1 MNLHQFLCILR
12 ARRAVAALILLAVLA
27 LAGGWTL
34 LRPPSYVAR
43 AALLADVRTDPVG
56 ATQVAAMLS
65 PTYLATQIDL
75 AKSDRVA
82 QRAVELLPPDEEPIR
97 QLRELAR
104 EKGAPPHWMAAT
116 LQRRVEV
123 KPARE
128 SNIIHISARGG
139 SPAEAARVANAFA
152 QAYVDTNLA
161 LKTEP
166 ARRSMEWLERQVQEA
181 RTRLETAQAR
191 LSGFQQRAAIISGS
205 EQGDFETERLA
216 EISAQLLLAQGQAR
230 GGAIEASVEVM
241 QNPVV
246 NNLRGEI
253 ARLEAKLQ
261 EASAALGANHPKMQ
275 QLHAELET
283 LRARMLAE
291 SQRAGTAAAVSTQ
304 ASARRIRELKEQ
316 VAAQRQRVLTTSRQR
331 GDLTVLRQEVE
342 TAQKTYDTIA
352 TSAAQSR
359 LQGMTTQAN
368 VLVLGRA
375 PEPLEPSGL
384 SLPQALIVGFG
395 GGSVLA
401 LAGALLAELRRRR
414 VRCVEDLEAAAQVPV
429 LAVVSGPPRLP
440 AGLLAMDAPRLSRA
454 SPRSLA

>member
-12 ARRAVAALILLAVLA
+12 ARRVVAALILLAVVA
-27 LAGGWTL
+27 LAAGWTL
-34 LRPPSYVAR
+34 LRPRSYEAR
-43 AALLADVRTDPVG
+43 ASVMVDVRADPVG
-56 ATQVAAMLS
+56 GSQLAAMLS

-75 AKSDRVA
+75 VKSDRVA
-82 QRAVELLPPDEEPIR
+82 QRAVELLPPDEEPMR

-104 EKGAPPHWMAAT
+104 QKGAPPHWMATA
-116 LQRRVEV
+116 LQRGLEV

-139 SPAEAARVANAFA
+139 SPGEAARVANAFA

-166 ARRSMEWLERQVQEA
+166 ARRSQEWLERQVKEA
-181 RTRLETAQAR
+181 RTRLEAAQAR
-191 LSGFQQRAAIISGS
+191 LSGFQQKAAIISGS
-205 EQGDFETERLA
+205 EQGDFETQRLA
-216 EISAQLLLAQGQAR
+216 ELSAQLMLAQGQAR
-230 GGAIEASVEVM
+230 AGAIETSVEVM

-275 QLHAELET
+275 QLQAELQT

-291 SQRAGTAAAVSTQ
+291 TQRAGGAAAASTQ
-304 ASARRIRELKEQ
+304 ASARRIQDLKEQ
-316 VAAQRQRVLTTSRQR
+316 VAAQRQRVLATSRQR

-342 TAQKTYDTIA
+342 TAQKAYDTIA

-368 VLVLGRA
+368 VLFLGQA

-384 SLPQALIVGFG
+384 SLRQALILAFA

-401 LAGALLAELRRRR
+401 LAGALLAELLGRR
-414 VRCVEDLEAAAQVPV
+414 VRCVEDLQAAAQVPV

-440 AGLLAMDAPRLSRA
+440 PGLQAMDAPRLSRA
-454 SPRSLA
+454 SPGSLA

>member
-1 MNLHQFLCILR
+1 MSLHQFLCILR

-27 LAGGWTL
+27 LAAGWTL
-34 LRPPSYVAR
+34 LRPKSYEAR
-43 AALLADVRTDPVG
+43 ASVLVDVRGDPVG
-56 ATQVAAMLS
+56 ATNVAAMLS

-75 AKSDRVA
+75 VKSDRVA
-82 QRAVELLPPDEEPIR
+82 QRAVELLPPDEEPVR
-97 QLRELAR
+97 GLRELAR
-104 EKGAPPHWMAAT
+104 QKEAPPHWMASA

-128 SNIIHISARGG
+128 SNIIHISSRGG

-181 RTRLETAQAR
+181 RTRLEAAQAR

-205 EQGDFETERLA
+205 EQGDFETQRLA
-216 EISAQLLLAQGQAR
+216 ELSAQLLLAQGQAR
-230 GGAIEASVEVM
+230 GGAIEASAEVM

-253 ARLEAKLQ
+253 AGLEAKLQ
-261 EASAALGANHPKMQ
+261 QASAVLGANHPKMQ

-283 LRARMLAE
+283 MRARMLAE
-291 SQRAGTAAAVSTQ
+291 SQRAGGAAVASNQ

-316 VAAQRQRVLTTSRQR
+316 VATQRQRVLATTRQR
-331 GDLTVLRQEVE
+331 GDLNVLRQELE
-342 TAQKTYDTIA
+342 TAQKAYDTVA
-352 TSAAQSR
+352 TSATQSR

-384 SLPQALIVGFG
+384 SLSQALIVGFA

-401 LAGALLAELRRRR
+401 LAGALLTELLRRR
-414 VRCVEDLEAAAQVPV
+414 VRSVEDLQAAAQVPV

-440 AGLLAMDAPRLSRA
+440 PGLLPMDAPRLSRA